1 MDFLRREMMI
11 RSNKPRIVTNVIR
24 VVIVLFVLISLWLG
38 YAWVQITSIP
48 STKALTRADV
58 GIVLG
63 AALWGDVPSPGLR
76 ERLDQSLREYRSGAF
91 RYFIVSG
98 GLDTTKSRPTEAEG
112 MAKYLNDHGVSKSA
126 ILLENK
132 ATNTYENL
140 LFSRQI
146 MEEHKLQ
153 SAIIITHT
161 YHGRRAM
168 EMAES
173 LSYIDPQLSLVE
185 SRVLKKVPNN
195 LREILAYSKWT
206 LNKLGI
212 PLDI

>member
-1 MDFLRREMMI
+1 MT
-11 RSNKPRIVTNVIR
+11 RSNKPSLLTNIIR
-24 VVIVLFVLISLWLG
+24 VAIIVVVLVCLWLG
-38 YAWVQITSIP
+38 YAWVQIVSLP
-48 STKALTRADV
+48 STMAYKKADAGL
-58 GIVLG
+58 VLG
-63 AALWGDVPSPGLR
+63 AALWGNVPSPGLR
-76 ERLDQSLREYRSGAF
+76 ERLDQSLKEYQAGTF

-98 GLDTTKSRPTEAEG
+98 GLDTTRSSLTEAEG
-112 MAKYLNDHGVSKSA
+112 MAKYLREHGVPKSA

-140 LFSRQI
+140 LFSKRI
-146 MEEHKLQ
+146 MEEHQLQ
-153 SAIIITHT
+153 TAVIITHT
-161 YHGRRAM
+161 YHGKRAK

-185 SRVLKKVPNN
+185 SKVLKKVPNN